1 MYLFEPILS
10 ILSSVYPSLSF
21 AIINRADLLPT
32 SLGFSWLLT
41 LFGSITRWCYYR
53 FGMGFISRWYAN
65 NKILE
70 GKDTIFKKLNT
81 DAYLAKPKEM
91 VD

>member
-1 MYLFEPILS
+1 
-10 ILSSVYPSLSF
+10 
-21 AIINRADLLPT
+21 
-32 SLGFSWLLT
+32 
-41 LFGSITRWCYYR
+41 
-53 FGMGFISRWYAN
+53 MGFISRWYAN

>member
-1 MYLFEPILS
+1 VYLFEPILS

-32 SLGFSWLLT
+32 SKNFSWMLP